1 VVALL
6 PFLQLVVVLVLL
18 SLSHSRA
25 DMQQTYR
32 NVSGG
37 VKHSKATA
45 QHNLTLLLL
54 YHPDWILRCCMEEK
68 ENVSHHLQPQHNRE
82 LSSHHLQPQHN
93 REQRTGLFC
102 CRQTSDGPDLPLFG
116 LPFCSVVCC
125 LSFVCGPLFSHDLS
139 HTRILGIHHL
149 KQVIH

>member
-1 VVALL
+1 MVVALV

-68 ENVSHHLQPQHNRE
+68 ENVSHHLQPQHNRA
-82 LSSHHLQPQHN
+82 
-93 REQRTGLFC
+93 QRTGLFRR
-102 CRQTSDGPDLPLFG
+102 RQTSDGPDLPLFG
-116 LPFCSVVCC
+116 LPLFGC
-125 LSFVCGPLFSHDLS
+125 LLFVCRVRATFL
-139 HTRILGIHHL
+139 T
-149 KQVIH
+149 